1 MHVMQ
6 SEGLAGSCRCEQLE
20 VQLKAMEAQMQKQ
33 KQELQLE
40 QQVSHR
46 LTAKPTATLTLIA
59 RCSADAQTA

>member
-1 MHVMQ
+1 
-6 SEGLAGSCRCEQLE
+6 
-20 VQLKAMEAQMQKQ
+20 MQKQ